1 MIVAAGAG
9 DNAAAAVGTGTVGE
23 GLCNISL
30 GTSGTIFISSHE
42 FKVDSFNA
50 LHSFA
55 HADGYYHLMGCMLS
69 AASCKAWFIEDIL
82 GTDDYAGEQGKITDD
97 KLGNNNVYFMPYLM
111 GERSPYNNPNA
122 RAAFIGM
129 SMDSTRTDMLQA
141 VMEGIS
147 FGIRDSYEVAKAL
160 GIDVKRT
167 RICGGGA
174 KGELPKKMMANI
186 LNIDVDVP
194 ANDQGPSMGGAIL
207 AAVAAG
213 EYASVEEAAGKIV
226 KMEGTIHP
234 DPEIAARYE
243 ERYQKYKKLYPTLKE
258 WYD

>member
-1 MIVAAGAG
+1 
-9 DNAAAAVGTGTVGE
+9 
-23 GLCNISL
+23 
-30 GTSGTIFISSHE
+30 
-42 FKVDSFNA
+42 
-50 LHSFA
+50 
-55 HADGYYHLMGCMLS
+55 MGCMLS

-82 GTDDYAGEQGKITDD
+82 KTDDYAGEQGKITDD
-97 KLGNNNVYFMPYLM
+97 MLGNNNIFFMPYLM

-141 VMEGIS
+141 VMEGIT

-213 EYASVEEAAGKIV
+213 EYSTVEEAAGKIV

-234 DPEIAARYE
+234 DPEIAKRYE
-243 ERYQKYKKLYPTLKE
+243 EKYQRYRKLYPLLKE
-258 WYD
+258 WY